1 MDDKAEARFWAK
13 VNLLGDGGCWLWTA
27 ATNQYGYGVF
37 WLDGK
42 LRPAHR
48 VSWEEANGEELDRK
62 IDLDHRRTCPK
73 SCIRPSHLR
82 KATRSQ
88 NNQNFSGAQVNSKS
102 GVRGVHWD
110 KKARRWTAQVAHE
123 GKSYHV
129 GYFDT
134 IPEAE
139 NAVRL
144 RRIELH
150 SHNDADRATTLP

>member
-27 ATNQYGYGVF
+27 ALNRDGYGIF

-42 LRPAHR
+42 AQLATR
-48 VSWEEANGEELDRK
+48 VIMEAPDELDV
-62 IDLDHRRTCPK
+62 DHRRTCPK
-73 SCIRPSHLR
+73 SCVNPAHLR
-82 KATRSQ
+82 LATRSQ
-88 NNQNFSGAQVNSKS
+88 NNQNFSGPQSNSKS

-110 KKARRWTAQVAHE
+110 KRAKRWTAQVAID

-150 SHNDADRATTLP
+150 SHNDADRTS